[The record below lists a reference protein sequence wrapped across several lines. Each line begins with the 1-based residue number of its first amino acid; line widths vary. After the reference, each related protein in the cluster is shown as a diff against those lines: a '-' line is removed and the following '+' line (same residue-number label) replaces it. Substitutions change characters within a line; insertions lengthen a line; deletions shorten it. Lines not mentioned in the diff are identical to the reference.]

1 MIPPKLFS
9 HAHPRAHFCYQ
20 LCFHKPALYRT
31 LFRAI
36 IASRNLHVKIFDQ
49 ILNIIFVL
57 KSAYYKGRR
66 GMAHAF
72 RRGGDPSASGFP
84 YPGVQISPS
93 VPSRKIHRKNDA
105 ADSVEV
111 NTTIEAASLTSPPI
125 CCAIANE
132 DAALG
137 PPKIAISAT
146 SIS

>member
-57 KSAYYKGRR
+57 KSVYYKGRR

-93 VPSRKIHRKNDA
+93 IPSRKIHRKNDA

-111 NTTIEAASLTSPPI
+111 NTTIEATVKVPCSVEISKHSI
-125 CCAIANE
+125 RNGGDGSAN
-132 DAALG
+132 ALSSSR
-137 PPKIAISAT
+137 SA
-146 SIS
+146 